1 MGEVTMEFLRAFCAD
16 KLKDGSLIER
26 NLEATIAR
34 MLFMLGTFYKIRS
47 GYVVVFVIT
56 LGGGGGGGR
65 ASYISI
71 DQEMSQLRSGETPKY
86 IGARKIVLWEQFK
99 KRKIMRMGKL

>member
-1 MGEVTMEFLRAFCAD
+1 MGEVTIEFLRAFCAV
-16 KLKDGSLIER
+16 KLKDESLIER

-56 LGGGGGGGR
+56 FGGGGGGR

-71 DQEMSQLRSGETPKY
+71 DQEMSQLRSDETPKY
-86 IGARKIVLWEQFK
+86 IGARKIVL
-99 KRKIMRMGKL
+99 

>member
-1 MGEVTMEFLRAFCAD
+1 MGEVTIEFLRAFCAV
-16 KLKDGSLIER
+16 KLKDESLIER

-56 LGGGGGGGR
+56 LGGGGGTCVIHKHRSRNVATSVGR
-65 ASYISI
+65 NPQVYW
-71 DQEMSQLRSGETPKY
+71 G
-86 IGARKIVLWEQFK
+86 
-99 KRKIMRMGKL
+99 

>member
-1 MGEVTMEFLRAFCAD
+1 MYYFVSNVMGEVKMEFLRAFCAE
-16 KLKDGSLIER
+16 KLKDESLIER

-47 GYVVVFVIT
+47 GCCCFCYH
-56 LGGGGGGGR
+56 LGGGGGR

-71 DQEMSQLRSGETPKY
+71 DQEMSQLRSDETPKY
-86 IGARKIVLWEQFK
+86 IGARKIVL
-99 KRKIMRMGKL
+99 